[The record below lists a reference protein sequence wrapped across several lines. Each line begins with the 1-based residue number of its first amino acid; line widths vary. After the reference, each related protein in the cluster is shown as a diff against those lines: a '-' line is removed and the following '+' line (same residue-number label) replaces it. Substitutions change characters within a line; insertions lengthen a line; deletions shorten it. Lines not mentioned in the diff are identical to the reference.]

1 VTETGNTHRA
11 AHAAALFVLGA
22 AAWASS
28 VGCESQRLSTK
39 ERLSLTSDVASD
51 GTRTVVIDESSVI
64 VKRTRMMLTP
74 VTQMPWDGQTLPLV
88 SPDGRKMVVQTSGTA
103 TWAERVGDPLGPE
116 GFTSRM
122 EAVSLAGDTPGL
134 PLSRLDGPWVLGRGA
149 SDEGYLVERPR
160 NDGGRDIAMQRWS
173 GSLVPIVQDEWC
185 NAFATVA
192 RDGTLAW
199 SRRDPEG
206 GDWQLVCRR
215 DGVTR
220 VLDGAPGSSW
230 LMPVFGGDGTGMF
243 AFRLEGGLLVVAW
256 LPFAADGLP
265 AADATR
271 APAMLAVVSLKANLT
286 WVVRALAP
294 VSGLAASPPTRE
306 RVAFWVPDAGRMALW
321 APGGSVEQLLEGS
334 FAATVVDAD
343 NALVTM
349 PDALMRERL
358 GASKSRAELMA
369 SGAWITRPTT
379 MSAGELV
386 AFRTARN
393 RLDVARLV
401 LNPEAPADSPAP
413 ASNPR

>member
-1 VTETGNTHRA
+1 MHRA
-11 AHAAALFVLGA
+11 AHAAALFVLAGA
-22 AAWASS
+22 ACVS
-28 VGCESQRLSTK
+28 VAGCETQRLSTR
-39 ERLSLTSDVASD
+39 ETLSLASDRASD
-51 GTRTVVIDESSVI
+51 GTRTVVVDESSTI
-64 VKRTRMMLTP
+64 VRRTRMTLTP

-88 SPDGRKMVVQTSGTA
+88 SPDGRKMAVQTSGTA
-103 TWAERVGDPLGPE
+103 TWAERIGDPLGPE

-122 EAVSLAGDTPGL
+122 EAVSLAADTPGL

-160 NDGGRDIAMQRWS
+160 NDGGRDIALQRWS
-173 GSLVPIVQDEWC
+173 GSLVLVVQDDWC

-220 VLDGAPGSSW
+220 VLDATPGSSW

-243 AFRLEGGLLVVAW
+243 AFRLEGGSLVVAW
-256 LPFAADGLP
+256 LPFAADGMP

-271 APAMLAVVSLKANLT
+271 APAMVAVVSLKANLS
-286 WVVRALAP
+286 WLARALAP

-306 RVAFWVPDAGRMALW
+306 RVAFWMPDAGRMALW
-321 APGGSVEQLLEGS
+321 APGGSVEQLNEGS

-358 GASKSRAELMA
+358 GAGTRRAELMA

-386 AFRTARN
+386 AFRTAKN

-401 LNPEAPADSPAP
+401 LNPEAPEDSPP
-413 ASNPR
+413 PSR